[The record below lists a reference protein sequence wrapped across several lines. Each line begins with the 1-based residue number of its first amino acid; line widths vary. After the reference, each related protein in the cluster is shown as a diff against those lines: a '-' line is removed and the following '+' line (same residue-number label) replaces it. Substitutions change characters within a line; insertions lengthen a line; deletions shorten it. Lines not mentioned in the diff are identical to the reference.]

1 MARQFSFGAQV
12 PKVEL
17 LNPAADAAGRTS
29 RYISLKN
36 AMKVSIEVHLTQGNA
51 ATVLLSVLQATNVAG
66 AGSKAIAAVPIFSN
80 LDTSISDAETARTA
94 GATYTTDAAT
104 KNKTVRFEFVPEA
117 ALDMANGFVCI
128 AISTGASNA
137 ANITQAEAR
146 ILTQIQSASPPNTY
160 VN

>member
-12 PKVEL
+12 PKIEL

-36 AMKVSIEVHLTQGNA
+36 AMKVSVEVHITQGNA
-51 ATVLLSVLQATNVAG
+51 ATILLSVLQATNVAG
-66 AGSKAIAAVPIFSN
+66 ANSKAIAAVPIFSN
-80 LDTSISDAETARTA
+80 LDTSLSDAETARTA
-94 GATYTTDAAT
+94 GATYTTDAGL

-117 ALDMANGFVCI
+117 ALDMANGFNSI

-137 ANITQAEAR
+137 ANITQSEVR
-146 ILTQIQSASPPNTY
+146 LLTQIQSASPPNSY